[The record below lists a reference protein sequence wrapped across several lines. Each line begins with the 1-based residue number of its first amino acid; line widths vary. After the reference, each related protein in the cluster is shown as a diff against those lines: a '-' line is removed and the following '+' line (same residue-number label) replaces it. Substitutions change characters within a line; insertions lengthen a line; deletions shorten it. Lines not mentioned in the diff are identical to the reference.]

1 MSLNFFLRSSSAF
14 RLARLRTGSHLVIDS
29 RTPFA
34 SGGSVLLINIGCC
47 LLISRP
53 CYRRHSRFVAGE
65 LVAQRR
71 PIEDIGFSPD
81 STLSNHAQEILSIAR
96 PVPSFFNIYPACL
109 MRIQSSAPSA
119 HVERAKDTIGVT
131 TNGSSPGARHI
142 VGPTER
148 GSTSTG
154 NG

>member
-1 MSLNFFLRSSSAF
+1 MSLNFLLRSSSAF

-65 LVAQRR
+65 LVAHRKEGTNLAILGFFRR
-71 PIEDIGFSPD
+71 RSAQTIG
-81 STLSNHAQEILSIAR
+81 ILSG
-96 PVPSFFNIYPACL
+96 L
-109 MRIQSSAPSA
+109 
-119 HVERAKDTIGVT
+119 
-131 TNGSSPGARHI
+131 
-142 VGPTER
+142 R
-148 GSTSTG
+148 GSAELGDSR
-154 NG
+154 NRKAD